1 MTARSSISVRVN
13 GHVHQLPADTSI
25 ASLLLDGDGAS
36 GAAVARN
43 REVVP
48 RPEWAFTFLA
58 DGDDVEIVRPVQGG
72 AV

>member
-1 MTARSSISVRVN
+1 MSDAIHVRVN
-13 GHVHQLPADTSI
+13 GELRELPRDTSI
-25 ASLLLDGDGAS
+25 SSLMLGDTNEL

-48 RPEWAFTFLA
+48 RLQWALTFLD

-72 AV
+72 AW